1 VISFYHSS
9 KVRVCTIYI
18 NILLSIFFQDFIIL
32 RVTCTL
38 VWNFAQKNDWFK
50 LVLENLTKRPFS
62 GSFKTIIKARYH
74 RQNSLRKVFVCLDA
88 NRLVRISSFCTKL
101 FGCFFNYNISSSPL
115 LEATLNRWTID
126 KKRQG
131 RSRSKSNR
139 GNKIHSLRLIREW
152 NEKKKARRC
161 VRNQGSVRY
170 NLKWEL
176 LTKYYRKV
184 FKQEVS
190 KIQHYKVRKLAT
202 WIFFSNGNYDTF
214 YF

>member
-1 VISFYHSS
+1 MISFYHSS

-50 LVLENLTKRPFS
+50 LVLQNLTKRPFS
-62 GSFKTIIKARYH
+62 APYKTIIKARYH
-74 RQNSLRKVFVCLDA
+74 RQNSLWKVFACLDA
-88 NRLVRISSFCTKL
+88 NWLVRISSFCTKL

-115 LEATLNRWTID
+115 LEATLDRLTID

-131 RSRSKSNR
+131 RSRSKPNR
-139 GNKIHSLRLIREW
+139 GNKIHSLRSIREW

-170 NLKWEL
+170 NLK
-176 LTKYYRKV
+176 
-184 FKQEVS
+184 
-190 KIQHYKVRKLAT
+190 
-202 WIFFSNGNYDTF
+202 
-214 YF
+214 